1 MPGCTQ
7 RCRVTARVACLTQW
21 VWRVCRPCAAAVP
34 TCTLHL
40 QTPRTRSAWCAA
52 SRATRSPTQTAST
65 PWPWTGRPPRFNVRG
80 GPLQGR
86 GGGPTKR
93 VQRQHQALAAPPPT
107 PAAPS
112 PACSVC
118 GWQGGGH
125 LCAARRRPRERVV
138 DRGGGRARQMRL
150 STTPSTSSCT
160 HRCQLAPPCTCTRAA
175 PRPPPAAAE
184 RTACAAAACPA
195 RASPARAVPCPTCS
209 NLAVG
214 GLWPD
219 PPDATTP
226 FPATYTVDY
235 VRVWGK
241 PA

>member
-21 VWRVCRPCAAAVP
+21 VWRVCRPCAAAVADLH
-34 TCTLHL
+34 LHL

-138 DRGGGRARQMRL
+138 DRGGGRAAKCAFQRPLLHHPVRTAVSWPRPALARAPRRAHHLQ
-150 STTPSTSSCT
+150 P
-160 HRCQLAPPCTCTRAA
+160 QNAPPA
-175 PRPPPAAAE
+175 PPPPAL
-184 RTACAAAACPA
+184 PA
-195 RASPARAVPCPTCS
+195 PHPPRAVPCPTCS